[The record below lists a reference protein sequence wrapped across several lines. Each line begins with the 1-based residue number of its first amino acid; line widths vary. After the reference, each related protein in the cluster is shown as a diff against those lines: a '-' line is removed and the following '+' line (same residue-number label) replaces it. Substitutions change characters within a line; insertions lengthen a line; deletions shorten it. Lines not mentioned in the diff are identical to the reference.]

1 MLSRADSDATVSMTE
16 TRKNGAHMEKKKK
29 KYHYLPRELRY
40 VRTNDSDL
48 EKISRGHSTKE
59 I

>member
-29 KYHYLPRELRY
+29 KVPLFAQR
-40 VRTNDSDL
+40 
-48 EKISRGHSTKE
+48 IE
-59 I
+59 IC